1 MFVCVCV
8 SLFVCVSLCVCLC
21 VCVSLCMCVSL
32 CVCVC
37 PCVCMCVYMS
47 MCMSVCVCVCVCL
60 CVCVSVCVSVCL
72 CVCVCVCVSVC
83 VCLCVCVS
91 VCLCVCVLD
100 TLISL
105 TGTILCQ
112 GKTLLS
118 FNFPT
123 HHRDHV
129 SKNKTLK
136 SHREYSSISEK
147 NKRTYRWEERQRD
160 QKIALWRR
168 ACTITQYPQVI
179 HAEIGV
185 SLRH

>member
-1 MFVCVCV
+1 MSVCVCLCLCVYPFVFV
-8 SLFVCVSLCVCLC
+8 SLCVSVYMCVCVYVCVSLCLC
-21 VCVSLCMCVSL
+21 VYVCVPVF
-32 CVCVC
+32 VCVC
-37 PCVCMCVYMS
+37 ICLCI
-47 MCMSVCVCVCVCL
+47 CL
-60 CVCVSVCVSVCL
+60 CVCVSVCD
-72 CVCVCVCVSVC
+72 SVC
-83 VCLCVCVS
+83 VCLCVYVS
-91 VCLCVCVLD
+91 MCLCVCVLD

-118 FNFPT
+118 FNFPR

-168 ACTITQYPQVI
+168 ACAITQYPQVI
-179 HAEIGV
+179 HAEIVV